1 MFFADKHVMIVGN
14 GISGKGALF
23 ALEKNG
29 AECSYW
35 PEGAE
40 KADLIVVSPGIPPEH
55 PCFSTGLPVLG
66 EFAVGAIL
74 NDRPVAAVTGTNGKT
89 TTCEMLHAMLKKRF
103 RTALC
108 GNIGQSF
115 AETAARGTYDIAV
128 TEVSSFQLE
137 HIEGFRPAAAAIL
150 NISPDHLNRYPD
162 FASYARTKLKIAENM
177 RGGLLVLNAD
187 GIPTDLLQGF
197 APDADVRYVS
207 TRGRVYG
214 AYAADGNLYLNGR
227 LLSGRSRLKADGD
240 HNVANALTA
249 ALMASYF
256 GVSDGEIAAVFS
268 TFEASAHRMREI
280 GRVRGVA
287 FYNDSKG
294 TNPASTLAALQT
306 VDDACVILGGSDK
319 GIDYDEL
326 FAALPVG
333 TVTVILGATSE
344 KMTLSAQK
352 YGVPYVTATGMRD
365 AVKKAYRSGRSAVVL
380 SPAAASFDAYS
391 NYAERGED
399 FMRAVTE
406 LENEEA

>member
-1 MFFADKHVMIVGN
+1 MFFADKLVVIVGN
-14 GISGKGALF
+14 GVSGKGAFF
-23 ALEKNG
+23 ALEKSG
-29 AECSYW
+29 AKCSYW
-35 PEGAE
+35 PEGAQD
-40 KADLIVVSPGIPPEH
+40 ADLIVVSPGIPPEH
-55 PCFSTGLPVLG
+55 PCFSCGLPVLG
-66 EFAVGAIL
+66 EFAVGALL

-89 TTCEMLHAMLKKRF
+89 TTCEMLNAMLKKRF
-103 RTALC
+103 HTALC
-108 GNIGQSF
+108 GNIGRSF
-115 AETAARGTYDIAV
+115 AETAARGSYDIAV

-162 FASYARTKLKIAENM
+162 FTAYARTKLKIAQNM

-187 GIPTDLLQGF
+187 GIPAGLLDGF

-207 TRGRVYG
+207 ARARVRG
-214 AYAADGNLYLNGR
+214 AYAADGKLYLNGR
-227 LLSGRSRLKADGD
+227 FLCERSRLKADGD

-249 ALMASYF
+249 ALMAAHF
-256 GVSDGEIAAVFS
+256 GVTDEEILQVFS
-268 TFEASAHRMREI
+268 AFEASAHRMREI
-280 GRVRGVA
+280 GRIQGVT

-333 TVTVILGATSE
+333 TVTVILGATTE
-344 KMTLSAQK
+344 KMTISAQK
-352 YGVPYVTATGMRD
+352 YGVPYMPATSMRD
-365 AVKKAYRSGRSAVVL
+365 AVEKAYRSGCSAVVL

-399 FMRAVTE
+399 FIRAVTE